1 MVKEWKYCIRVI
13 RKYFNKKLVMTK
25 EDDGDFESSTNCWI
39 CDNPHVDGDIKVRDH
54 WYITEKYR
62 VSGQINC
69 NINVKINKKI
79 PIAFCS
85 LLPSCYTRTR

>member
-54 WYITEKYR
+54 
-62 VSGQINC
+62 
-69 NINVKINKKI
+69 
-79 PIAFCS
+79 
-85 LLPSCYTRTR
+85 